1 MVLIT
6 LKSNFPQIKDL
17 STSPRNIKISPQV
30 KTVQFKP
37 RHDNYASI
45 GRSPIT
51 TGAFSNLAT
60 KWSKRI
66 QTCAMVMYSVR
77 ARWTSSTDEDDESVL
92 TLPPLSSE
100 SSRLILVG
108 LDDSGSDLTA
118 PAFFDGETELLF
130 SAESF
135 SGEGLPEFPG
145 DGLPEF
151 PGFLGSP
158 SSPIDPDGFSI
169 AAGLQIDSSD

>member
-1 MVLIT
+1 
-6 LKSNFPQIKDL
+6 
-17 STSPRNIKISPQV
+17 
-30 KTVQFKP
+30 
-37 RHDNYASI
+37 
-45 GRSPIT
+45 
-51 TGAFSNLAT
+51 
-60 KWSKRI
+60 
-66 QTCAMVMYSVR
+66 MYSVR

-118 PAFFDGETELLF
+118 PAFFDGGAELLF

-135 SGEGLPEFPG
+135 SG

-169 AAGLQIDSSD
+169 AAGLQIDSSDWKK